1 LEEKGRDRKQDKRVR
16 KGDFGRRRE
25 RGSKVMRNRE
35 MKQKRGKRK
44 KECLRSDTEI
54 E

>member
-1 LEEKGRDRKQDKRVR
+1 LKEKGRDRKQDKSVR

-25 RGSKVMRNRE
+25 RGSEVMRRDIKEDRE
-35 MKQKRGKRK
+35 KRK
-44 KECLRSDTEI
+44 TECLRSETEI